1 MQTPPAHMEEI
12 VFRSKYLQ
20 EIRILIYATIDETNR
35 LNGVRR
41 GSRGSNKSIHQ
52 LQLQLAMQD
61 CWRKTKGIFVSMHFV
76 CGFSATVVHQVVDTP
91 HSNSPVM
98 PHIFSG
104 AQQTI
109 YVYIWHIAHL
119 SSAAPKFPHAVRCKR
134 ENQQP
139 HF

>member
-1 MQTPPAHMEEI
+1 MEEI

>member
-1 MQTPPAHMEEI
+1 MEEI

-119 SSAAPKFPHAVRCKR
+119 SSAAPKFPHAVQCKR